1 MTDLVLSGVLLLSVA
16 TFAVVILVLRT
27 SQRSAHIG
35 ERRYDLLLNQRDMI
49 EMLREERQM
58 LSGEELQRRSQEQQ
72 RQTGRLEETHSG
84 PSEDPERKGTL
95 DNGSAQRSERQVW
108 GEKYTER
115 EYQELREGWERE
127 RRANLEA
134 QQRIAQLERDEE
146 ELLRIQQD
154 KEQLAQKRQQLM
166 RDLERERE
174 ERQKIQQQAE
184 RSQQERVRLQEE
196 YQLLREELD
205 GLRRSPIEHRAEQP
219 KAYRPRWSSLVQLPW
234 SSPVELTVV
243 LLGILAL
250 WFTSL
255 VVALSLLQP

>member
-1 MTDLVLSGVLLLSVA
+1 MSYLILIGVLLFSVA
-16 TFAVVILVLRT
+16 TFAIAVLVLRT
-27 SQRSAHIG
+27 SRRSEHLG
-35 ERRYDLLLNQRDMI
+35 ESRYELLLNQRDAL
-49 EMLREERQM
+49 EVLREERQM
-58 LSGEELQRRSQEQQ
+58 LREELQRRSQKQQ

-95 DNGSAQRSERQVW
+95 DNGSAQRSERQEW
-108 GEKYTER
+108 GQKYTER

-127 RRANLEA
+127 HRANLEA
-134 QQRIAQLERDEE
+134 QQRIEQLERDEE
-146 ELLRIQQD
+146 ERLRIQQD

-174 ERQKIQQQAE
+174 ERQKVQQQAE
-184 RSQQERVRLQEE
+184 RSQQEQVRLQEE
-196 YQLLREELD
+196 YQLLRDELD
-205 GLRRSPIEHRAEQP
+205 GLRRSPTEHSAEQP
-219 KAYRPRWSSLVQLPW
+219 KAYRPRWSR
-234 SSPVELTVV
+234 PVRLAVV